1 MSILVVDSVHKSF
14 REGFWGRRKR
24 VLEGVSLSVREGE
37 VYGFLGHNGAG
48 KSTTMKVIL
57 GLVRSD
63 SGRVEVFGGPPDD
76 KKIRDRV
83 GFLSEEIG
91 LYPHMSA
98 EENLHLVGELH
109 RLRGSR
115 LRGRTDEL
123 IAAVGLA
130 GARGVRVKD
139 YSKGMR
145 QRLGIAAALMNN
157 PDLLL
162 LDEPYSGLDPVGRK
176 DLRQL
181 LLALKAEGTTIM
193 LSSHIVPDV
202 EAVCDRVG
210 ILSRGTVTRE
220 LDLRKVFDG
229 TGKIVEVTVAGLH
242 GDGLDPADYAGERV
256 GDGGDTLVVRCPGD
270 EHLKAL
276 VNDVYASN
284 GSIVEVR
291 RMRPNLEDVFVE
303 EIDRVPGDDNN
314 TDLERLTGADLIH
327 AR

>member
-76 KKIRDRV
+76 KNIRDRV

-91 LYPHMSA
+91 LYPYMSA
-98 EENLHLVGELH
+98 EENLRLVGELH
-109 RLRGSR
+109 RLRGPR
-115 LRGRTDEL
+115 LRGRIDEL

-130 GARGVRVKD
+130 GARGVKVKD

-157 PDLLL
+157 PDLLV

-176 DLRQL
+176 DLRHL
-181 LLALKAEGTTIM
+181 LLSLKAEGKTIM

-210 ILSRGTVTRE
+210 ILSRGTVARE

-229 TGKIVEVTVAGLH
+229 TGKIVEVTVTGLEP
-242 GDGLDPADYAGERV
+242 DGIDPGNYAGEHI
-256 GDGGDTLVVRCPGD
+256 GAAGDTLVVRCPGD

-303 EIDRVPGDDNN
+303 EIDRVPGDDND

>member
-1 MSILVVDSVHKSF
+1 
-14 REGFWGRRKR
+14 
-24 VLEGVSLSVREGE
+24 VSLSVDEGE

-57 GLVRSD
+57 GLVRAD
-63 SGRVEVFGGPPDD
+63 SGRVEVFGGRPED
-76 KKIRDRV
+76 KKNRNRV

-91 LYPHMSA
+91 LYPHLSA
-98 EENLHLVGELH
+98 EENLRLVGELH

-115 LRGRTDEL
+115 LRARIDDL
-123 IAAVGLA
+123 VVAVGLDD
-130 GARGVRVKD
+130 ARGVKVKG

-145 QRLGIAAALMNN
+145 QRLGIAGALMGD

-176 DLRQL
+176 DLREL
-181 LLALKAEGTTIM
+181 LLSLKARGKTIM

-210 ILSRGTVTRE
+210 ILSGGIVARE

-229 TGKIVEVTVAGLH
+229 TGKTVEVTVAGLDH
-242 GDGLDPADYAGERV
+242 DRIDPRQYAGERV
-256 GDGGDTLVVRCPGD
+256 DADGDTLVVRCPGD
-270 EHLKAL
+270 DRLKSL
-276 VNDVYASN
+276 VDDVYASN

-291 RMRPNLEDVFVE
+291 RMRPNLEDVFVDEIGRTAGE
-303 EIDRVPGDDNN
+303 ETRADSLAGK
-314 TDLERLTGADLIH
+314 DLIH
-327 AR
+327 NR